1 MRKTVHNSPLRRLR
15 FALVVLVSQLLLI
28 ALAVAWAI
36 HMIIIAAEGRVSFVE
51 NNPFILWLEII
62 GSLLIIVFGIVEF
75 AMQLRRLRERRRE
88 DRKK

>member
-1 MRKTVHNSPLRRLR
+1 MNKPVRTSPLRRLR

-36 HMIIIAAEGRVSFVE
+36 HMIIIAAKGRVLFVE

-62 GSLLIIVFGIVEF
+62 GSLLIIVFGTVVF
-75 AMQLRRLRERRRE
+75 AMQLRRLGERRRGE
-88 DRKK
+88 QRN